1 MIVYQASKR
10 QFIHDT
16 FKDSIEF
23 KLSEQYLRTTGRQP
37 APAEFKSWENSL
49 FRIGEVLKD
58 EAIPDDMGV
67 ALEYTVPQTSKRID
81 VLLTGEDEAGTPK
94 LVIIELKQWSE
105 ARFSEKDGII
115 WARRGGKAGETEGP
129 HPSYQAWSYAALL
142 NDFNT
147 AVYEGGVALQPCA
160 YLHNYPRR
168 DGVIDHPAYAT
179 HMARAPLFLKKEADQ
194 LKAFIHQHVRHG
206 DKRNLLYLIE
216 HGKIRPSKMLADS
229 VAGLLQGKAEFV
241 LVDDQKLVFET
252 ALQADAKAHKQARK
266 QVVIVQGGPGTGKTV
281 VAVNLLA
288 ALLQRQRNAR
298 YVSKNAAPRS
308 VYAAKLTG
316 TFKKTHIHNLFSGSG
331 SFVGCEANTFD
342 TLLVDEAHR
351 LNEKSGLYG
360 NLGENQ
366 VKEVINAARCTVFF
380 VDDDQRV
387 TLADVGHSDE
397 LRKWARELDADV
409 TELAL
414 ASQFRCSGSDGY
426 LAWLDDVLGIR
437 PTANTELEPRAY
449 DFQVLSSP
457 TELHALIDEKNRA
470 SNKARVVAGYCW
482 GWPSKTDPNAFDI
495 VIPEHGYRRQWNLTQ
510 DGSLW
515 IMADESVAQ
524 VGCIHTCQGLEVDHV
539 GVIIGP
545 DLVYRDG
552 RIQTDPKARAKSDK
566 SIKGLGA
573 LMKRNPA
580 EAQALADRIIKNT
593 YRTLMTRGMK
603 GCYVYCCDPAL
614 AEYLRT
620 RLGQRAEAVAVA
632 PSLADLAAVAQPPN
646 AKVLPLRRVSEAER
660 EQGVPAVPVVSLKF
674 AAGAFSDPQALEDGA
689 TEWVELPEWVKPQPG
704 LFVAQVVGESMNKR
718 IPNGAWCLFRANPQG
733 TRNGKIVVV
742 QHRSISDPETGGSY
756 AIKRYRSETV
766 VDADAGWRH
775 ARIELVPESDVA
787 GFEVMTVQADEAG
800 GLAVV
805 AEWLMVLE

>member
-1 MIVYQASKR
+1 MIVYQATKS

-16 FKDSIEF
+16 FQDDIEHV
-23 KLSEQYLRTTGRQP
+23 LSQQYLRTTGRTP
-37 APAEFKSWENSL
+37 APAEFNAWKHSL
-49 FRIGEVLKD
+49 FEVGEVLKD
-58 EAIPDDMGV
+58 PHIPDDMGV

-81 VLLTGEDEAGTPK
+81 VLLTGADETGTPK

-115 WARRGGKAGETEGP
+115 WARRGGKAAETEGP

-160 YLHNYPRR
+160 YLHNYARR
-168 DGVIDHPAYAT
+168 DGVIDHPAYAP
-179 HMARAPLFLKKEADQ
+179 HMQRAPLFLKKEADD
-194 LKAFIHQHVRHG
+194 LRAFIRQHVKHG

-229 VAGLLQGKAEFV
+229 IAGMLQGKPEFV

-252 ALQADAKAHKQARK
+252 VLQVDRKAHEGARPRK

-288 ALLQRQRNAR
+288 ALLKRQRNAR
-298 YVSKNAAPRS
+298 YVSKNAAPRE

-316 TFKKTHIHNLFSGSG
+316 TFRKSHIHNLFSGSG
-331 SFVGCEANTFD
+331 AFTQSPAGEFD
-342 TLLVDEAHR
+342 TLIVDEAHR

-366 VKEVINAARCTVFF
+366 VKEVINASRCTVFF

-387 TLADVGHSDE
+387 TLADIGHSDA
-397 LRKWARELDADV
+397 LRQWAQQLGADV

-426 LAWLDDVLGIR
+426 LAWLDDVLDIR
-437 PTANTELEPRAY
+437 PTANADLRPELQAGTY
-449 DFQVLSSP
+449 DFRVLDTP
-457 TELHALIDEKNRA
+457 TELHALIEQKSRQSNR
-470 SNKARVVAGYCW
+470 ARVVAGYCW
-482 GWPSKTDPNAFDI
+482 GWPSKKDPQAFDI
-495 VIPEHGYRRQWNLTQ
+495 DMPEHGYRRQWNLTQ

-515 IMADESVAQ
+515 IMAPESVAQ

-545 DLVYRDG
+545 DLVLRDG
-552 RIQTDPKARAKSDK
+552 RIQTNPKARARSDK
-566 SIKGLGA
+566 SIKGLST
-573 LMKRNPA
+573 LMKRDPQA
-580 EAQALADRIIKNT
+580 AQALADRIIKNT

-603 GCYVYCCDPAL
+603 GCYVWCADPAL
-614 AEYLRT
+614 AAYLR
-620 RLGQRAEAVAVA
+620 QRMGTA
-632 PSLADLAAVAQPPN
+632 PQAPRPSAQ
-646 AKVLPLRRVSEAER
+646 VLPLRRVSPQER
-660 EQGVPAVPVVSLKF
+660 AQGVPAVPVVELKF
-674 AAGAFSDPQALEDGA
+674 AAGHFSEPQALEDGA
-689 TEWVELPEWVKPQPG
+689 TDWVELPEWVKPQPG
-704 LFVAQVVGESMNKR
+704 LFVAQVVGESMNRR

-756 AIKRYRSETV
+756 TIKRYRSEKV
-766 VDADAGWRH
+766 LDEDGGWRH
-775 ARIELVPESDVA
+775 ERIELVPESDVA
-787 GFEVMTVQADEAG
+787 GYQTIQISAGDADDEV
-800 GLAVV
+800 VV
-805 AEWLMVLE
+805 AAEWLMELS

>member
-16 FKDSIEF
+16 FHDDIEF
-23 KLSEQYLRTTGRQP
+23 VLSQQYLRTTGRQP
-37 APAEFKSWENSL
+37 APAEFKAWQNSL
-49 FRIGEVLKD
+49 FEVGEVLRD
-58 EAIPDDMGV
+58 DAIPDDMGV

-115 WARRGGKAGETEGP
+115 WARRGGRSGETEGP

-179 HMARAPLFLKKEADQ
+179 HLQRAPLFLKKEADQ
-194 LKAFIHQHVRHG
+194 LKAFIRQHVPHG
-206 DKRNLLYLIE
+206 DKRQLLYLIE
-216 HGKIRPSKMLADS
+216 H
-229 VAGLLQGKAEFV
+229 GKAEFV

-252 ALQADAKAHKQARK
+252 ALQADAKAHKGLNQGKTPRK

-331 SFVGCEANTFD
+331 GFVDCEANTFD

-360 NLGENQ
+360 NLGEHQ

-397 LRKWARELDADV
+397 LRHWARQLGAEV
-409 TELAL
+409 TELTL
-414 ASQFRCSGSDGY
+414 ASQFRCNGSDGY
-426 LAWLDDVLGIR
+426 LAWLDDLLGIR
-437 PTANTELEPRAY
+437 PTANTELDARDY
-449 DFQVLSSP
+449 DFKVLNSP
-457 TELHALIDEKNRA
+457 TELHALIEDKNRT

-482 GWPSKTDPNAFDI
+482 GWPSKKDPNAFDI
-495 VIPEHGYRRQWNLTQ
+495 VMPEHGYRRQWNLTQ

-552 RIQTDPKARAKSDK
+552 CIQTDPKARAKSDK

-573 LMKRNPA
+573 LMKRNPS

-614 AEYLRT
+614 AEYLRA
-620 RLGQRAEAVAVA
+620 RLGQQAAPVAVA
-632 PSLADLAAVAQPPN
+632 AEAPVTPPPS
-646 AKVLPLRRVSEAER
+646 AKVLPLRRVSQAER
-660 EQGVPAVPVVSLKF
+660 AQGVPAVPVVSLKF
-674 AAGAFSDPQALEDGA
+674 AAGTFSEPQALEDGA

-733 TRNGKIVVV
+733 TRHGKIVVV

-756 AIKRYRSETV
+756 TIKRYRSEKV
-766 VDADAGWRH
+766 MDEDGGWRH
-775 ARIELVPESDVA
+775 ERIELVPESDGA
-787 GFEVMTVQADEAG
+787 GFEVMTMNPQDAE
-800 GLAVV
+800 GLAVI
-805 AEWLMVLE
+805 AEWLMVVE